1 MYRDTQDG
9 KCCLMDGRSLRYY
22 HRSSDNNHN
31 NYDDDIITD
40 IPMLKQNDFRLKDFF
55 RIICLNVMFF
65 LPKQSIFYHPL
76 KFCNQV
82 W

>member
-31 NYDDDIITD
+31 NYDDDDIITD
-40 IPMLKQNDFRLKDFF
+40 IPMLKRNNFRQKDFF
-55 RIICLNVMFF
+55 ALFV
-65 LPKQSIFYHPL
+65 
-76 KFCNQV
+76 
-82 W
+82 